1 MKKLFLILSIFIL
14 FVGCNNSSADKKKET
29 KNYFCIQR
37 KDLMKILIS
46 SPTDSRVVINN
57 KYLFFDS
64 LNDLKY
70 TSFDENFYIP
80 MDNFNNLDHVT
91 IKKSRYMNHSFNY
104 SVGLTNSGSDLLI
117 PFVALKE
124 FKIVEK

>member
-14 FVGCNNSSADKKKET
+14 FSGCNSPKSEQKKEM
-29 KNYFCIQR
+29 KKYFCVQR
-37 KDLMKILIS
+37 KDLMNILIS
-46 SPTDSRVVINN
+46 SPTDPKVILFE
-57 KYLFFDS
+57 KYFFLES

-70 TSFDENFYIP
+70 SSFDDNFYIP
-80 MDNFNNLDHVT
+80 VAPFRVLDFIT
-91 IKKSRYMNHSFNY
+91 LKKSRYSANTFNY
-104 SVGLTNSGSDLLI
+104 SVGLANSGSDLLI